1 MVLAESPV
9 RGSAPGRTRSA
20 KPLVRAS
27 GRRTDGPPPAQPG
40 ERSKTISRSDATV
53 YTIEMA
59 YAHMR
64 SLQELANRSRSD
76 QPAAAHKVDRARGP
90 RRTTKKR

>member
-1 MVLAESPV
+1 M
-9 RGSAPGRTRSA
+9 
-20 KPLVRAS
+20 
-27 GRRTDGPPPAQPG
+27 
-40 ERSKTISRSDATV
+40 IRSDHTV

-76 QPAAAHKVDRARGP
+76 QPAAAHKVDRTRGP